1 MLFRPRIANHYGDVE
16 TGLWWSDTPELDIG
30 PDNEMAFMDL
40 DLIENHPLTDA
51 QRDFPSRHWAVTRG
65 KPENLGDFFQ
75 GFDTRDVVIS
85 QRVADVI
92 EELEPGVHDI
102 IPIPNMW
109 SFSGKVRVERPFCF
123 LNVHAAARTVD
134 LERSDVEHSYRRPDG
149 PKFVYL
155 NSVLNDDCTVLPGA
169 GAGLHLW
176 RDEPTLQTFMSQT
189 LVDRLRD
196 MSVLGVNF
204 LECVMG

>member
-1 MLFRPRIANHYGDVE
+1 MLYRPDIGNFQDGVE
-16 TGLWWSDTPELDIG
+16 TGLWWSDTPELDIC
-30 PDNEMAFMDL
+30 PDNEIAFMGL
-40 DLIENHPLTDA
+40 DMIESQPLTEA
-51 QRDFPSRHWAVTRG
+51 QRDFPNRHWAVAQG
-65 KPENLGDFFQ
+65 KPESLGDFFQ
-75 GFDTRDVVIS
+75 GFRTRDVVVS

-92 EELEPGVHDI
+92 EALEPGVHDI

-123 LNVHAAARTVD
+123 LNVHATERTVD
-134 LERSDVEHSYRRPDG
+134 LERSRIVQSYRRPDG

-155 NSVLNDDCTVLPGA
+155 NSISEATCTVLPGA

-189 LVDRLRD
+189 LVDKLRD
-196 MSVLGVNF
+196 MSVLGCEF